1 MGLATVGVAV
11 DLAVR
16 VLHAGPTVN
25 GRLGRW
31 KNASHQRNGLAR
43 AALPAMGT
51 KRLSVP
57 EAAAYR
63 ILRRALTDLR
73 KAERALARSIE
84 HTPPDADQAAYLAA
98 IRAAIATLHLLFAS
112 QN

>member
-1 MGLATVGVAV
+1 
-11 DLAVR
+11 
-16 VLHAGPTVN
+16 
-25 GRLGRW
+25 
-31 KNASHQRNGLAR
+31 
-43 AALPAMGT
+43 MGT

-63 ILRRALTDLR
+63 VLRLALTDLR

-98 IRAAIATLHLLFAS
+98 IRAAIAKPHLLFAS

>member
-1 MGLATVGVAV
+1 
-11 DLAVR
+11 
-16 VLHAGPTVN
+16 
-25 GRLGRW
+25 
-31 KNASHQRNGLAR
+31 
-43 AALPAMGT
+43 MGT

-63 ILRRALTDLR
+63 VLRLAVTDLR
-73 KAERALARSIE
+73 KAERAMIALSRDFARSIE

-98 IRAAIATLHLLFAS
+98 IRAAIAKLHLLFAS

>member
-1 MGLATVGVAV
+1 
-11 DLAVR
+11 
-16 VLHAGPTVN
+16 
-25 GRLGRW
+25 
-31 KNASHQRNGLAR
+31 
-43 AALPAMGT
+43 MGT

-63 ILRRALTDLR
+63 ILRLALTDLR

-98 IRAAIATLHLLFAS
+98 IRAAIAKLHLLFAS
-112 QN
+112 QNCAALTRSQRWSRYPKGDGSIPPAGNTQRPKRQQTSATP